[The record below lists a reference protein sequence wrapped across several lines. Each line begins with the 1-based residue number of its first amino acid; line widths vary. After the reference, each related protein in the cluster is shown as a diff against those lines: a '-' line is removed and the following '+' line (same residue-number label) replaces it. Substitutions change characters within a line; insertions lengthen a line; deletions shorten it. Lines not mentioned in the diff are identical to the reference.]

1 MLLAWLLAPPYH
13 HNKTASKYDCI
24 LLYLPETWCP
34 LCQHDFVPYNL
45 YEMWNIINKIDYLTL
60 KKNFALLLSPNKF
73 IALWFV
79 GLWSQAF
86 ALTLKPTWERFII
99 IVLLSWLSLRYL
111 SRQWKN
117 KRLAIST
124 HYVMI
129 TYQFCCDF
137 FLFVKL
143 FLVQLPQYMKLG
155 SLQNNMIICE
165 LRWNWF
171 PPLKL

>member
-13 HNKTASKYDCI
+13 HSKTASKYDCI
-24 LLYLPETWCP
+24 LLHLPETWCP
-34 LCQHDFVPYNL
+34 LCQHDFVPYTL

-60 KKNFALLLSPNKF
+60 KKNVALLLSPNKF

-79 GLWSQAF
+79 GLWSQTF

-117 KRLAIST
+117 KRLAISNL
-124 HYVMI
+124 
-129 TYQFCCDF
+129 
-137 FLFVKL
+137 FLTPLSLLKGCGWL
-143 FLVQLPQYMKLG
+143 FLVKRG
-155 SLQNNMIICE
+155 SVVLETDNKVVFAFI
-165 LRWNWF
+165 
-171 PPLKL
+171 LKAVPHI